1 MNVNYHYF
9 KGLLVDKQ
17 LSQRRLAG
25 MMHLDP
31 SAVHYMFRGGRA
43 IKLDEAVEL
52 AKILEVPLDEVLQ
65 NAGIDVPDF
74 VVRREG
80 HVSVTGWV
88 DDTFKIRRT
97 KWKGPK
103 KVEAPPTGGRG
114 VEALRCQNNTAFNG
128 AMMYYSPRAD
138 VAAEAIGRLCVTTD
152 LAGAQAVRVVQHGY
166 QRGTYN
172 IGDIMGGVIQE
183 NVKLS
188 AAAVVVWVRMAF

>member
-9 KGLLVDKQ
+9 RGLLVDRQ

-31 SAVHYMFRGGRA
+31 SAVNYMLRGIRA

-74 VVRREG
+74 MVQREG

-88 DDTFKIRRT
+88 DDTFKIR
-97 KWKGPK
+97 KGKFKGPK

-114 VEALRCQNNTAFNG
+114 VEALRCQNNTAFDG
-128 AMMYYSPRAD
+128 AMMYYSPRAG
-138 VAAEAIGRLCVTTD
+138 VAADTIGRLCVVTD
-152 LAGAQAVRVVQHGY
+152 LTGEQVVRIVRHGY
-166 QRGTYN
+166 KRGTYN
-172 IGDIMGGVIQE
+172 LGGIMGGVAQE
-183 NVKLS
+183 NVRLR
-188 AAAVVVWVRMAF
+188 AASVVVWVRMAH